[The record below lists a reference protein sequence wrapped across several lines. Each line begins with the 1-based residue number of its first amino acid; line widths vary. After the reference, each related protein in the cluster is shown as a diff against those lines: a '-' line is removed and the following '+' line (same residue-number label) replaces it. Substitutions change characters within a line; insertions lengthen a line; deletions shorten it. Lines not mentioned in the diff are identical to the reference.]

1 MRARGLGLLT
11 LLALTARAISV
22 ADASCTLAKRAELP
36 VTMIGLVPTVHASIN
51 GTDAL
56 FIADSGAFYSTL
68 TPAGAAQ
75 FGLSLRSAPFG
86 FILSG
91 IGGTTNTMLTTVN
104 TFTIFGVPIPK
115 VEFIVAGNDLGNGTV
130 GLLGQNV
137 FRAADSDIEYDLAN
151 GRITLMH
158 AKDCGHSALAYW
170 ATSIPYSVIDIEH
183 ATAFSPHTRGVAFLN
198 GNKIQVMFDTGAAGS
213 ALALKAARRAGVTL
227 DSPGVI
233 ATGASKGVG
242 QHFVNSWV
250 ASFSSFK
257 IGDEEIR
264 NAKLRILEALDGQDE
279 MLIGADFFLSHRVYV
294 SNSQRKL
301 YFTYNGG
308 PVFNLTPPAQSASAA
323 NRPAPGAGTPDTPA
337 ANDSSAP
344 SAATPGGSASN
355 GSSAPDAAAPGGAAS
370 PDSASLDGRTDQPTD
385 AAGFSRR
392 GAAAAARH
400 DFARA
405 IADLTR
411 ACELDPNEAS
421 YFYQRGMARWQSRQP
436 DLAMSDFEQA
446 LKLKP
451 DDLRS
456 LVARA
461 GLHVQRGEN
470 PAAIADLDAAS
481 KVAAKQSDLRLE
493 LATDYWRA
501 GDFAGAT
508 AQYTLW
514 IDSHG
519 RGDVSMLHVLYLRC
533 SSRGRWGQELKS
545 ALSDCDTALRAT
557 PKAPEVL
564 DSRALVRL
572 RRNEYDKAIADYDQ
586 ALSVRPQDPWARYLR
601 GVAKMRKGLTAEG
614 QADLAAALSLDANI
628 AERTRKLGITP

>member
-1 MRARGLGLLT
+1 MRARGLVPLV
-11 LLALTARAISV
+11 LLALAARAISM
-22 ADASCTLAKRAELP
+22 ADAGCTLAKRAELP
-36 VTMIGLVPTVHASIN
+36 VTMIGLRPMVHASIN

-56 FIADSGAFYSTL
+56 FVADSGAFYSIL
-68 TPAGAAQ
+68 TPAAAAE
-75 FGLSLRSAPFG
+75 FGLTLRSPPRG
-86 FILSG
+86 FVLHG
-91 IGGTTNTMLTTVN
+91 IGGTTDTMLTTIN

-115 VEFIVAGNDLGNGTV
+115 VEFLVAGNDLGHGAV

-137 FRAADSDIEYDLAN
+137 FRVADSDVEYDLAN
-151 GRITLMH
+151 GLITLTR

-170 ATSIPYSVIDIEH
+170 ATSVPYSAIDIEY

-198 GNKIQVMFDTGAAGS
+198 GTKIHVLFDTGAAGS
-213 ALALKAARRAGVTL
+213 VVSLQAARRAGVTP

-233 ATGASKGVG
+233 AVGATKGIG
-242 QHFVNSWV
+242 QHFVKGWV
-250 ASFSSFK
+250 APFSSFK

-264 NAKLRILEALDGQDE
+264 NAKLRIIEALDADAD

-308 PVFNLTPPAQSASAA
+308 PVFNLTPPAQTADS
-323 NRPAPGAGTPDTPA
+323 GPA
-337 ANDSSAP
+337 ATPPAAP
-344 SAATPGGSASN
+344 SAATPGDSASN
-355 GSSAPDAAAPGGAAS
+355 DSSAPNAAAPGGAAS
-370 PDSASLDGRTDQPTD
+370 PGSASLDARANQPTD

-411 ACELDPNEAS
+411 ACELDPNEGS
-421 YFYQRGMARWQSRQP
+421 YFYQRGMARWQNRQP
-436 DLAMSDFEQA
+436 DLAMSDFDEA

-451 DDLRS
+451 DELSS

-461 GLHVQRGEN
+461 DLHVQRGDN

-481 KVAAKQSDLRLE
+481 KVAAKQSDVRLE
-493 LATDYWRA
+493 LANGYSRA
-501 GDFAGAT
+501 GDFAGAS

-519 RGDVSMLHVLYLRC
+519 RGDVSMLHVRYLRC
-533 SSRGRWGQELKS
+533 SSRGRWGQELES
-545 ALSDCDTALRAT
+545 ALSDCDTVLRAT
-557 PKAPEVL
+557 PKAAEVL

-572 RRNEYDKAIADYDQ
+572 RRNEYDKAIGDYDQ

-614 QADLAAALSLDANI
+614 QADLAAGISLDANI